1 MDALHTN
8 GCQSCARS
16 EALYHREYEVTRKC
30 QNQVEQLTDFLGGNP
45 MIGHLRQLNICREV
59 SSLANRRSAVG
70 GVQRMVLR
78 SKTDA
83 MRSRAD

>member
-8 GCQSCARS
+8 GCRSCARS

-59 SSLANRRSAVG
+59 SSLANRR
-70 GVQRMVLR
+70 RK
-78 SKTDA
+78 SKWQIQFLTLI
-83 MRSRAD
+83 STITE

>member
-8 GCQSCARS
+8 GCQACARS
-16 EALYHREYEVTRKC
+16 EALYRQEYEVIRKR

-59 SSLANRRSAVG
+59 SSLANRR
-70 GVQRMVLR
+70 RK
-78 SKTDA
+78 SKWQIQFLTLI
-83 MRSRAD
+83 STVTE